1 MQENTYICRD
11 VRTICKMKIRLPK
24 FIQKL
29 LPNLIWEIEDEQ
41 GVYLTFDDGPT
52 PEVTEWILATLKQYD
67 AKATFF
73 VLAKNVELYPD
84 LYAKILAEGHAVGN
98 HTYSHQR
105 GGKMSLESY
114 LEDVNLAAKSVE
126 SNLFRPPYARLTLSQ
141 WSAMARRYKI
151 VMWSIISRD
160 HNRKVTKEQCLQGV
174 LPHIRPGS
182 IILFHD
188 SKRTYAN
195 MSYAL
200 PKTLERIKELGL
212 KCKAIEI

>member
-1 MQENTYICRD
+1 
-11 VRTICKMKIRLPK
+11 MKIRLPK

-29 LPNLIWEIEDEQ
+29 FPNLIWEIEDKQ

-52 PEVTEWILATLKQYD
+52 PEVTEWILAILKQYD

-73 VLAKNVELYPD
+73 VLGKNVELYPD
-84 LYAKILAEGHAVGN
+84 LYSKILADGHAIGN

-105 GGKMSLESY
+105 GGKISLVRY
-114 LEDVNLAAKSVE
+114 LKDVDLAAKSIE
-126 SNLFRPPYARLTLSQ
+126 SNLFRPPYARLKLSQ
-141 WSAMARRYKI
+141 WLAIARRYKV
-151 VMWSIISRD
+151 VMLSIISRD
-160 HNRKVTKEQCLQGV
+160 HSRKVTKEQCLQGV

-188 SKRTYAN
+188 SKRTFAN

-200 PKTLERIKELGL
+200 PKTLERIQELGL
-212 KCKAIEI
+212 KCKAIEIE